1 MKKTKT
7 FLILANIV
15 VALGIYLSWESNNET
30 SYSLSDSLLSV
41 LSNMD
46 EIEWIGS
53 ESNNSIKIRKDADA
67 WKLIRPYVW
76 SANTLAISNFQTKLA
91 HFYYDPLYELDVLK
105 KRGEILEDYGISQ
118 KSKSIKISGNNQTI
132 KFGSDQ
138 FLEMKKASLLLFMTQ
153 KLIKKH

>member
-30 SYSLSDSLLSV
+30 SYSLSDSLLPV

-67 WKLIRPYVW
+67 WKLIKPYVW
-76 SANTLAISNFQTKLA
+76 SANTQTK
-91 HFYYDPLYELDVLK
+91 HMV
-105 KRGEILEDYGISQ
+105 
-118 KSKSIKISGNNQTI
+118 
-132 KFGSDQ
+132 
-138 FLEMKKASLLLFMTQ
+138 
-153 KLIKKH
+153 